1 MRDVAAAA
9 AGLGLVIEAWAA
21 AYYRDESCGPARR
34 PRRRFYRFC
43 GADEAALCG
52 AAPSFT
58 AADFRRNRRRC
69 RGPSHDGSAWT
80 CRRANSPFP
89 GAGKLSGATQPGW
102 AGGYFL
108 VACVARRGPGALV
121 GTGGLLRG
129 GNGVRRGVR
138 RKPELLCGARIAR
151 RDANATLPKSRATA
165 HLCQIGACW
174 LGIHHIPAAEER

>member
-1 MRDVAAAA
+1 MRDVDAA
-9 AGLGLVIEAWAA
+9 AGLVLVIEAWAA
-21 AYYRDESCGPARR
+21 AYYRDESCGPARLPQSR
-34 PRRRFYRFC
+34 SYRFC

-102 AGGYFL
+102 GRRLFPSSLRGSSRSRGIMWVWEDSCGAATASAE
-108 VACVARRGPGALV
+108 ACDENPNCSAARR
-121 GTGGLLRG
+121 RG
-129 GNGVRRGVR
+129 CQKCVKQR
-138 RKPELLCGARIAR
+138 
-151 RDANATLPKSRATA
+151 
-165 HLCQIGACW
+165 HLCRIEW
-174 LGIHHIPAAEER
+174 LGISILHIDPPESEEHR